1 MAERARGLAHA
12 SGLGLARRA
21 ARRRFRHPLGG
32 WQRQEERHRV
42 QRSDNRHDEHGF
54 RDPVA
59 PVQCDRRA
67 ANGSP
72 VDDRQDIVGDAPER
86 RDLREARAD
95 LVGDDALLR
104 DAGPARRRGSGP
116 RPALERRRHT
126 ASAPA
131 PHSVLVR
138 PPVLRLGS
146 MQALCLPE
154 RS

>member
-12 SGLGLARRA
+12 SGLGLTRRA

-86 RDLREARAD
+86 RDLREAHGV
-95 LVGDDALLR
+95 LVDNDALLC
-104 DAGPARRRGSGP
+104 DAGSARRRLAG
-116 RPALERRRHT
+116 HW
-126 ASAPA
+126 
-131 PHSVLVR
+131 
-138 PPVLRLGS
+138 
-146 MQALCLPE
+146 QALDHRRQTRRC
-154 RS
+154 